1 MSGID
6 FGYIKIFQK
15 FNLTV
20 LSRSI
25 ETSEA
30 NIYIYM
36 SKETG
41 VVIL

>member
-15 FNLTV
+15 FSLTV

-25 ETSEA
+25 ETGEA
-30 NIYIYM
+30 NIYIYR